1 MLPNQPK
8 KERVSNPTPY
18 PSAHMMTAAIIFWR
32 VDDGVGG
39 RCRGCAGVTP
49 TGGGPA
55 TCMSPQ
61 TGAGQRLGL
70 RRRRV
75 CLSLMAG
82 MRRAPGIAEEGER
95 ARPSG
100 TRPPR
105 AIGAPGVVKV
115 VGGGWAGRQP
125 APWEAGPSFVRRRW
139 TIPPSPATHVLRSG
153 LSRSQEVTRTELV
166 EAATIRDAIFRSTK
180 APPRTPLGMS
190 VRNWCHFTVPP
201 RPRTRP
207 PIQQG
212 APSGYSLASLSVG
225 VGRPTCRTRDPAGV
239 EVCAC

>member
-105 AIGAPGVVKV
+105 AIGAPRVVKV
-115 VGGGWAGRQP
+115 VGGDGLGDNQRPGRL
-125 APWEAGPSFVRRRW
+125 APRSFAVGDGRAARAITYRRW
-139 TIPPSPATHVLRSG
+139 LGNLRRSVWQTAGQLRFRRLPILTFCVRACPAL
-153 LSRSQEVTRTELV
+153 
-166 EAATIRDAIFRSTK
+166 K
-180 APPRTPLGMS
+180 K
-190 VRNWCHFTVPP
+190 
-201 RPRTRP
+201 
-207 PIQQG
+207 
-212 APSGYSLASLSVG
+212 
-225 VGRPTCRTRDPAGV
+225 
-239 EVCAC
+239 

>member
-1 MLPNQPK
+1 MQRAPRDVLPNQPK

-32 VDDGVGG
+32 VDDGFGG
-39 RCRGCAGVTP
+39 RCRGCTGVTP

-100 TRPPR
+100 ARPPR

-125 APWEAGPSFVRRRW
+125 APWEAGSSFVRRRW
-139 TIPPSPATHVLRSG
+139 TIPVSRYSRSAFGPVPLSRSDAHGIGGDGHCQGRHLPFHQGPATHTPRD
-153 LSRSQEVTRTELV
+153 ERTELV
-166 EAATIRDAIFRSTK
+166 SFHRSSK
-180 APPRTPLGMS
+180 ALHAPPYPARRTVGLD
-190 VRNWCHFTVPP
+190 R
-201 RPRTRP
+201 
-207 PIQQG
+207 
-212 APSGYSLASLSVG
+212 SLAISRG
-225 VGRPTCRTRDPAGV
+225 
-239 EVCAC
+239 